1 MPSRVVKPF
10 PAGGACGSDVSPE
23 SELESLSGAVETV
36 GSELES
42 LGVDGGGSGTGTGLG
57 LTGTV
62 VVGTAGGGRGVVGTA
77 DGLGATAGLVG
88 LPWGSVPTGVV
99 GGAGGVVPV
108 VVTEGDVSPV
118 AFGSPEPQAVI
129 TVSSSAVG
137 AQAMRQRHVVLE
149 KVWTA
154 DGK

>member
-1 MPSRVVKPF
+1 M
-10 PAGGACGSDVSPE
+10 
-23 SELESLSGAVETV
+23 
-36 GSELES
+36 
-42 LGVDGGGSGTGTGLG
+42 
-57 LTGTV
+57 
-62 VVGTAGGGRGVVGTA
+62 
-77 DGLGATAGLVG
+77 
-88 LPWGSVPTGVV
+88 PTGVV

-129 TVSSSAVG
+129 TVSSSAGG
-137 AQAMRQRHVVLE
+137 AQAMRQRHVVSE